1 MEFKVMRGKI
11 VQYNG
16 NDGSGVLSA
25 SGRQYD
31 FTIRQWRGETAP
43 TVNQAITV
51 EMTGETISA
60 ISAVADDVLLREKA
74 SELKNL
80 LGGAGGVLS
89 AGGGKI
95 GRDLAA
101 ALGVPLLLA
110 YGAFILASLAFG
122 FGSFKG
128 SFGMGASSYT
138 LYGTIEQ
145 LARLGKGNYTLL
157 LFAAYLSA
165 LIPAFWKHRF
175 APLATLLPTLL
186 VAVLSWHVYGLYSDF
201 QGQFN
206 NEIQSLNNLYGNNP
220 LARNMIRNMPKSFG
234 TFSDF
239 FSFGVGF
246 YLSLGTALAAAWF
259 GSRKTLVA
267 LIARS
272 RS

>member
-1 MEFKVMRGKI
+1 MEFNVMRGRI

-16 NDGSGVLSA
+16 NDGSGLLSA
-25 SGRQYD
+25 NGRQYG
-31 FTIRQWRGETAP
+31 FTIRNWRGEAAP
-43 TVNQAITV
+43 SVDQAVAI
-51 EMTGETISA
+51 ELTGETV
-60 ISAVADDVLLREKA
+60 SAVSAVTDDVLLREKA
-74 SELKNL
+74 AALKTL

-89 AGGGKI
+89 TGGGKI
-95 GRDLAA
+95 GRDLVA

-110 YGAFILASLAFG
+110 YGAFILASLTFG

-128 SFGMGASSYT
+128 AFGMGVSSYT

-145 LARLGKGNYTLL
+145 LARLGKGNFTLF

-165 LIPAFWKHRF
+165 LIPAFWKHRM

-186 VAVLSWHVYGLYSDF
+186 VAALSWHVYGLYSDI

-206 NEIQSLNNLYGNNP
+206 TEIQSLNNLYGNNP
-220 LARNMIRNMPKSFG
+220 FARNMIRNMPQSIG

-239 FSFGVGF
+239 YSFGLGF
-246 YLSLGTALAAAWF
+246 YLTFGTALAAAWF
-259 GSRKTLVA
+259 GARKTISA
-267 LIARS
+267 LIARN